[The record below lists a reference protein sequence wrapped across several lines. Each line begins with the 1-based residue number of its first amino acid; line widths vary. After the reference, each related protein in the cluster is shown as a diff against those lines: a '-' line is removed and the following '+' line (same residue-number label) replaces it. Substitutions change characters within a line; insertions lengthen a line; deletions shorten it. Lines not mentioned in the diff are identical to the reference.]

1 MTTRIVRRQRSR
13 SFRKLVLLLVVATG
27 VAAWGLIGRDGLAA
41 DQPTAVVRR
50 GAFRDAVVESG
61 SLAAAGLRLY
71 GSTIPGVQ
79 AKIVALIA
87 EGREVAAGDELIRFD
102 PATFEIALARE
113 KAVLAQAEAE
123 YTRIAGD
130 ERLETLAA
138 TAESD
143 AVIKKIAAAE
153 SSLRNETQGR
163 GQIALD
169 EATFADLEAAR
180 QLVRARQ
187 QFDDIEALLA
197 KGFATRAEVDRAALD
212 LSRADDQRRLA
223 ARKLESLKGF
233 ERPAALDQG
242 RVAVDAA
249 RQDLQRARDAS
260 IARLAQRRAALTLAA
275 RRVEESRARVAA
287 AADHLSRTV
296 VRSEGPG
303 LIVYR
308 DLFFGTDRR
317 KPQVGDEV
325 WSNQPVLAIPDTR
338 DLLVETRVRE
348 IDLQRVARSRRVSV
362 RVDAYPDLDLA
373 GTITLLGTLAQDD
386 AERTGVKY
394 FPVTIKLTA
403 IDPQLRPGMTARVE
417 MIVFD
422 SPDGLIIPSAALSGL
437 DSPACDVVTSS
448 RTRRVP
454 LRIIATNGIEALV
467 DGELRAGDRLL
478 LHPADG
484 AMP

>member
-1 MTTRIVRRQRSR
+1 MIAPIARRRRFR
-13 SFRKLVLLLVVATG
+13 SFPTLVLLLIAAG
-27 VAAWGLIGRDGLAA
+27 VAAGGFVSRDRL
-41 DQPTAVVRR
+41 DTDPPTAVVRR

-61 SLAAAGLRLY
+61 SLGAAGLRLY

-79 AKIVALIA
+79 AKIVGLIA

-102 PATFEIALARE
+102 AVTFELALARE
-113 KAVLAQAEAE
+113 NAVLAQAEAE
-123 YTRIAGD
+123 YARIEGD
-130 ERLETLAA
+130 ERLELLAA

-143 AVIKKIAAAE
+143 AVSKKIAAAE
-153 SSLRNETQGR
+153 SSLLNETEGR

-169 EATFADLEAAR
+169 EATLADQEAAR
-180 QLVRARQ
+180 QLFRARQ
-187 QFDDIEALLA
+187 QFQDIEALLA

-212 LSRADDQRRLA
+212 LGRAEDQRRLA
-223 ARKLESLKGF
+223 TRKLESLKGF

-242 RVAVDAA
+242 RAAVDAA
-249 RQDLQRARDAS
+249 RQDRQRSRDAAT
-260 IARLAQRRAALTLAA
+260 ARLAQRRAALTLAA

-296 VRSEGPG
+296 VRSAGPG

-348 IDLQRVARSRRVSV
+348 IDLQRVTRSRRVSV

-373 GTITLLGTLAQDD
+373 GTITLVGTLAQED

-394 FPVTIKLTA
+394 LPVTIKLSAT
-403 IDPQLRPGMTARVE
+403 DPQLRPGMTARVE

-437 DSPACDVVTSS
+437 DRPACDVVTSS

-467 DGELRAGDRLL
+467 DGELRAGDRLM
-478 LHPADG
+478 LHPAGG